1 MKGPPLVER
10 RAPPTTKE
18 EALFYP
24 IVRVTQATSQRPVP
38 VRLVNEDPRLGLPS
52 RGSRARR
59 EEGEI
64 SALIEKERPKAK

>member
-24 IVRVTQATSQRPVP
+24 IVRVTTSDQSEARPCAFGQRRSPNLAC
-38 VRLVNEDPRLGLPS
+38 RAGALGL
-52 RGSRARR
+52 
-59 EEGEI
+59 
-64 SALIEKERPKAK
+64 